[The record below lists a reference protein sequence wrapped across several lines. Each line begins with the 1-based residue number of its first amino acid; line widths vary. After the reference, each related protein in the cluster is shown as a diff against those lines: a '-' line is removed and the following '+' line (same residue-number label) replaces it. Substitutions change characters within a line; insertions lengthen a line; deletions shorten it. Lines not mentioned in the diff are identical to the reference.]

1 MIYTGPRERPRI
13 VSLWINF
20 VLNGS
25 KEIGGREKGNRAW
38 RDTFH
43 GENWLAR
50 PLWHFTP
57 GNEIFRDFL
66 SFFFPFNGNFREI
79 SHHFFPFFFLANILG
94 ISRGNTRARRFLF
107 IYFFFLAC
115 WETIFC
121 NRELLSSAPS
131 EREHD
136 CTKIDRIRVDRISF
150 V

>member
-1 MIYTGPRERPRI
+1 MDGRRGIEREGTR
-13 VSLWINF
+13 F
-20 VLNGS
+20 TA
-25 KEIGGREKGNRAW
+25 KIGWHGRFDTLLRAM
-38 RDTFH
+38 RFFATS
-43 GENWLAR
+43 
-50 PLWHFTP
+50 
-57 GNEIFRDFL
+57 FR
-66 SFFFPFNGNFREI
+66 FFFLLMAIFARFRTT
-79 SHHFFPFFFLANILG
+79 FFLFFFLANILG